1 MHNAPHLTVRISQT
15 KKKTTLVGGLK
26 KEPVGYSFAFSPVAK
41 MMERLGQALAGG
53 AHSHSI

>member
-26 KEPVGYSFAFSPVAK
+26 KEP
-41 MMERLGQALAGG
+41 EEIRLHFRRWQK
-53 AHSHSI
+53 